1 MPHTSFTYDLDFGC
15 ELQEALDFCEKL
27 GYKVV
32 SFKEYGPA
40 GGNPNLVIKFNDVFH
55 FLKFLHERYIDDDDR
70 GMPDVDML
78 IEEIAMHLP
87 NIPVRAFRQL

>member
-15 ELQEALDFCEKL
+15 DLQEALMFCEKL

-40 GGNPNLVIKFNDVFH
+40 GGNPNLVIKFDDVLH
-55 FLKFLHERYIDDDDR
+55 FMRFLWARYDDGPFTDKNL
-70 GMPDVDML
+70 VL
-78 IEEIAMHLP
+78 EEIAMHLP
-87 NIPVRAFRQL
+87 NLPIRAIRQS